1 MYYLAK
7 IYHFIKLANHSILYI
22 SQVMEY
28 TISYKKIRHGY
39 VRLSQDGKLSIT
51 IPTFLKND
59 EIFKKSLIDKWS
71 KLLTRHQKRN
81 HIQSHSPD
89 SILLFWEEVSLQNLA
104 SFYKPAWST
113 DRGGGWKPEDLNKK
127 KIDTYLK
134 SILYEYIQ
142 PLVDQYSQLIAK
154 SYKQIKI
161 RKLKSK
167 RWSCS
172 HDNILTFNLDLI
184 HLQTKYIRYVVIHEV
199 CHIIQK
205 NHSSK
210 FRDLVAQYCPEY
222 KQLRKELKNF
232 IIR

>member
-1 MYYLAK
+1 
-7 IYHFIKLANHSILYI
+7 
-22 SQVMEY
+22 MEY

-71 KLLTRHQKRN
+71 KLLTRHQKRT
-81 HIQSHSPD
+81 HIQSQTSDH
-89 SILLFWEEVSLQNLA
+89 ILLFWEEVPIINYPFNYPKIGENKASLY
-104 SFYKPAWST
+104 F
-113 DRGGGWKPEDLNKK
+113 RGDGGVNWKVNKK
-127 KIDTYLK
+127 QLDKYLK
-134 SILYEYIQ
+134 LTLHEYIQ

>member
-1 MYYLAK
+1 
-7 IYHFIKLANHSILYI
+7 
-22 SQVMEY
+22 MEY
-28 TISYKKIRHGY
+28 IISYKKIRHGY

-59 EIFKKSLIDKWS
+59 ENFKKSLIEKWA
-71 KLLTRHQKRN
+71 KLLSRHTKRN
-81 HIQSHSPD
+81 YIQSQTSD
-89 SILLFWEEVSLQNLA
+89 FILLFWEEVFIKSLRSLT
-104 SFYKPAWST
+104 KELDP
-113 DRGGGWKPEDLNKK
+113 DLSGDWGFKK
-127 KIDTYLK
+127 KNIDKYLK
-134 SILYEYIQ
+134 STLHEYIQ

-172 HDNILTFNLDLI
+172 HDNVLTFNLDLI

-210 FRDLVAQYCPEY
+210 FRDLVAKYCPEY
-222 KQLRKELKNF
+222 KQLRKELRNF
-232 IIR
+232 VIR

>member
-1 MYYLAK
+1 
-7 IYHFIKLANHSILYI
+7 
-22 SQVMEY
+22 MEY

-81 HIQSHSPD
+81 HIQSQTSDH
-89 SILLFWEEVSLQNLA
+89 ILLFWEEVPIINYPFNSPKIVENKASLY
-104 SFYKPAWST
+104 F
-113 DRGGGWKPEDLNKK
+113 RGDGGVNWKVNKK
-127 KIDTYLK
+127 QLDKYLK
-134 SILYEYIQ
+134 LTLHEYIQ

-210 FRDLVAQYCPEY
+210 FRDLVAKYCPEY